1 MLNFVKKKRGEN
13 VVRFLEGNWG
23 KLYNWNG
30 AESKGYKI
38 SNFEKKNQWEM
49 LHCRQG
55 RKLCGIVH
63 YPVNNEL
70 RWKVLE
76 SNQEIN

>member
-38 SNFEKKNQWEM
+38 SNFEKKIN
-49 LHCRQG
+49 G
-55 RKLCGIVH
+55 RCYIVDKAENF
-63 YPVNNEL
+63 VG
-70 RWKVLE
+70 
-76 SNQEIN
+76 